1 MSNVEASSSMMQ
13 NAALMTSIFVRAKGN
28 NTIISLLI
36 YRKPERDKSC
46 YLLVQENSD
55 DGTLCKTPLG
65 YKEGKELKGLMTL
78 KNFIDGGHEVSDG
91 KILVCV
97 KSIGG
102 RKKCTYGI
110 ARLITTIGDFSAAQK

>member
-1 MSNVEASSSMMQ
+1 
-13 NAALMTSIFVRAKGN
+13 MTSVF
-28 NTIISLLI
+28 
-36 YRKPERDKSC
+36 PERDNSC
-46 YLLVQENSD
+46 YFLVQENSD

-78 KNFIDGGHEVSDG
+78 KSFIEGGYDVSNG

-102 RKKCTYGI
+102 RKKCTL
-110 ARLITTIGDFSAAQK
+110 RLVHPTRQSYHHRGLAAKLPKRLKFEH